1 MTIWLSW
8 SSGKDCAWALHRL
21 RQDGCEVSALFTT
34 INEAADRVAMHGVR
48 RELLLKQAHA
58 AGLPLHI
65 IPLPWPCTNAQYE
78 QIMAAF
84 LKQAQSAGVTKMA
97 FGDLF
102 LDDIRNYRVRNLAN
116 TGIEP
121 LFPVWGIPTAKLAS
135 EMLSAGLRARLATVD
150 LAKLDQS
157 FAGRNFDN
165 ALLADL
171 PEGIDPCGENGEFHT
186 FVTQGPMFR
195 ESVEVEVGE
204 TIVRDGFA
212 FADLVLAG

>member
-1 MTIWLSW
+1 M
-8 SSGKDCAWALHRL
+8 
-21 RQDGCEVSALFTT
+21 
-34 INEAADRVAMHGVR
+34 
-48 RELLLKQAHA
+48 
-58 AGLPLHI
+58 
-65 IPLPWPCTNAQYE
+65 
-78 QIMAAF
+78 
-84 LKQAQSAGVTKMA
+84 KQAQSAGVTKMA

-157 FAGRNFDN
+157 FVGRNFDN